1 MDPIKKGELTE
12 ARGFKALEELKDIH
26 PDLVLSVR
34 QASPGLD
41 ARGIDGLTRVTL
53 PAGTGKDAM
62 TVPIEFKSSKSGVR
76 KWKVVH
82 SDLYKARVLIV
93 YITDDLSPRKLR
105 RLLYRALEKV
115 QKNSK
120 GGMLYHSMF
129 QRLFAR
135 KPSKN
140 LARNVERIRNRR
152 ARR

>member
-1 MDPIKKGELTE
+1 MDPIAKGEKNE

-53 PAGTGKDAM
+53 PTGTAKVAM
-62 TVPIEFKSSKSGVR
+62 TVPIEWKSSKQGVK

-82 SDLYKARVLIV
+82 SDLHKARVLIF
-93 YITDDLSPRKLR
+93 YIPDDMTPRELR
-105 RLLYRALEKV
+105 NLIYRALEKV
-115 QKNSK
+115 RKNSK
-120 GGMLYHSMF
+120 GGRLYHGLF

-140 LARNVERIRNRR
+140 LARNVELIKNRR
-152 ARR
+152 AKK